1 MNCGERGAV
10 VFPCIIPDCLAVTSP
25 AEDLA
30 TAPGWSCSERTS
42 LKISC
47 SSKTEAAD
55 WGKDL
60 HGSTFHQGLDE
71 LQQVSGDDR
80 EGILHEQ
87 LQVSHNLDK
96 IGHGQMKG
104 NVAYLVTKY
113 SSAEGIGRFLS
124 SLFHVIDHDI

>member
-25 AEDLA
+25 AEV
-30 TAPGWSCSERTS
+30 CSP
-42 LKISC
+42 
-47 SSKTEAAD
+47 SKAKAAD

-87 LQVSHNLDK
+87 LQVSHNLGK
-96 IGHGQMKG
+96 IGRGQMKG

>member
-1 MNCGERGAV
+1 MEKEGLV
-10 VFPCIIPDCLAVTSP
+10 VFPCIIPDCLAVISP
-25 AEDLA
+25 AKVLA
-30 TAPGWSCSERTS
+30 TAPRWSCSERTS
-42 LKISC
+42 LEIC
-47 SSKTEAAD
+47 PSKTEAAD

-96 IGHGQMKG
+96 IGHSQLKET
-104 NVAYLVTKY
+104 VTYIVSLFCDCKITPSLFY
-113 SSAEGIGRFLS
+113 VMGRHNFLS
-124 SLFHVIDHDI
+124 